1 MRKASE
7 LALLQLNAE
16 LEAKVEA
23 RTQSLREALEREKDL
38 SELKSRFVSMASH
51 EFRTPLSTILSSAY
65 LVSQYPGADDHPRRE
80 KHVQRIVSSV
90 NVLTDILNDFLSVG
104 RIEEGK
110 IHVRPAQVVITE
122 WMKAMVSEL
131 ETILKKGQQL
141 QYVHEGDAE
150 VLLDQSLLRHIV
162 QNLVSNAV
170 KFSPDDSVIYLSTQR
185 KDNELIL
192 TVRDSGIGIPPEDQ
206 KHLFER
212 FFRAALTNTWM
223 KTILLIEDNP
233 DIRENMGEIL
243 ELANYKVLLAPDGK
257 QGVSMALAQKPDI
270 IVCDIMMPELDGY
283 GVIHLL
289 QKHEDMKRVPFI
301 FITAKTERA
310 EIRKGMELG
319 ADDYITKPFT
329 GTELLNAIEGRLKKA
344 AVEKS
349 GQHAEQRDTEKE
361 QDILAV
367 FREKQ
372 DVSNYRKKQLIYS
385 EGQHAFRLFYVE
397 QGKVKIF
404 KTNDDGKDLITRV
417 CQEGEFFGYTAL
429 LEVSH
434 AKPSNN

>member
-1 MRKASE
+1 MIEIIKPTFVNTLSQQEFEALFDNAAIGIVTTDPHGEIVMINQFALQQFGYEREELIGQKIEILIPARVRKSHVGHRDNYNNNNPHSRPMGIGLDLSAQKKDGTEFPVEVSLSLYRTTEGQFSIAFVNDISMRKASE

-150 VLLDQSLLRHIV
+150 VFLDQSLLRHIV

-212 FFRAALTNTWM
+212 FFRAGNAVNIQGTGLGLHIVSKYAALMNGTISCTGNTGAGTTF
-223 KTILLIEDNP
+223 TITFSLDQYLDEDHTT
-233 DIRENMGEIL
+233 
-243 ELANYKVLLAPDGK
+243 Y
-257 QGVSMALAQKPDI
+257 
-270 IVCDIMMPELDGY
+270 
-283 GVIHLL
+283 
-289 QKHEDMKRVPFI
+289 
-301 FITAKTERA
+301 
-310 EIRKGMELG
+310 
-319 ADDYITKPFT
+319 
-329 GTELLNAIEGRLKKA
+329 
-344 AVEKS
+344 
-349 GQHAEQRDTEKE
+349 
-361 QDILAV
+361 
-367 FREKQ
+367 
-372 DVSNYRKKQLIYS
+372 
-385 EGQHAFRLFYVE
+385 
-397 QGKVKIF
+397 
-404 KTNDDGKDLITRV
+404 
-417 CQEGEFFGYTAL
+417 
-429 LEVSH
+429 
-434 AKPSNN
+434 